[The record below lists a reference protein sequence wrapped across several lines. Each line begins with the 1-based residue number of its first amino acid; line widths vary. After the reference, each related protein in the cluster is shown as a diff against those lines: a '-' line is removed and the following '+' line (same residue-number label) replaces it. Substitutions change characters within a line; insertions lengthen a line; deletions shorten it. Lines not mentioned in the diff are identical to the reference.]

1 VASLPA
7 VPPPAADDVSGG
19 SSSCARAGAASLAAV
34 QRILGASDDN
44 VLLLTGSGEDAA
56 LQAYLREAQAVD
68 PRREGGS
75 APAFE
80 RVQGAYARA
89 IGRPLPPTPWT
100 NCNMVLHMRALTGRQ
115 RTALLSL
122 VEAAR
127 AFGER
132 VFEPPT
138 LQALLAIGQS
148 EYLVLG
154 DADVYRDIARRIIV
168 ETTTLEALQHA
179 EQRLEQ
185 AVEAADGTAPS
196 NQDRAPELHSPKQL
210 LHARYF

>member
-1 VASLPA
+1 MASLPA
-7 VPPPAADDVSGG
+7 VPPPPAEDVGGG
-19 SSSCARAGAASLAAV
+19 SSSCARAGGANPAAV

-44 VLLLTGSGEDAA
+44 VLLLAGSGEDA

-80 RVQGAYARA
+80 RVQRAYARA

-100 NCNMVLHMRALTGRQ
+100 NTNMVLHMRALTGRQ

-122 VEAAR
+122 IEAAR

-154 DADVYRDIARRIIV
+154 DVDVYRDIARRIIV

-179 EQRLEQ
+179 EQRLEH
-185 AVEAADGTAPS
+185 AVEAADGSALS

>member
-1 VASLPA
+1 M
-7 VPPPAADDVSGG
+7 
-19 SSSCARAGAASLAAV
+19 
-34 QRILGASDDN
+34 
-44 VLLLTGSGEDAA
+44 LLLLDGADEDAA
-56 LQAYLREAQAVD
+56 LQAYLLEAQAVD

-80 RVQGAYARA
+80 RVQRAYARV

-100 NCNMVLHMRALTGRQ
+100 NTNMVLHMRALTGRQ

-122 VEAAR
+122 IEAAR

-138 LQALLAIGQS
+138 LRALLAIGES
-148 EYLVLG
+148 EFLVLG
-154 DADVYRDIARRIIV
+154 DVDVYHDISRRLIV
-168 ETTTLEALQHA
+168 ERKTLDEQQQA

-185 AVEAADGTAPS
+185 ALEAADGSVQS
-196 NQDRAPELHSPKQL
+196 NQDRAPEPHSPKRL
-210 LHARYF
+210 PHSSVFLNRRFSMPGSTRPLPTRR